1 MKKQLKVIELF
12 AGIGAPRKALIRG
25 RYNFKIVDAIE
36 IDKYAVKSYNAIYN
50 TNIETKDVCKYK
62 PDKTD
67 IGEIDLLFH
76 GSPCQDFSL
85 AGKQAGGDKDSG
97 TRSSLMYE
105 TIRIVEK
112 LKPKYVIWENV
123 KNLISKK
130 HRHNFDAYLE
140 TMESLGYTNYYQVLN
155 AKDYGIPQNR
165 ERVFT
170 VSILGNES
178 YEFPKGKENN
188 NKIDRIF
195 NFSAR
200 QDCRVVYDE
209 NGLCPTLV
217 AGMGQG
223 GGKVPMFIE
232 KPFVFPPKQ
241 ELKLK
246 LKDMLEDEVDEKY
259 YLTSSMINYLENG
272 KYQSSKVSNKL
283 KQTETGI
290 CPTLDTMQ
298 GGNRQPFIKSKCKRL
313 DSLVEKTEFE
323 EGKVL
328 NMDLYN
334 QTTNENISQC
344 LTEPH
349 HNSQRL
355 FDGLRIRKLTPK
367 EAWRLMGF
375 DDEDFEKAAF
385 KKETSY
391 IEGGSKCNAKLKIV
405 NEKQR
410 HLDMETYALCTTNDM
425 LDMETPIRTKR
436 KKSIEN
442 ENNEKMQNVNIAI
455 EMLGGVE
462 QKECATNIIKCGENT
477 TILYTLMGELDQHHM
492 AIIELEKR
500 GKASIEK
507 YMKITLEENLNP
519 MKLYTIST
527 LIEQIIKSKIYTC
540 IVQKANIQGNIAIIE
555 DCVKNL
561 KMMKLL
567 NLKMEYTTRLNSDTM
582 LYKQAG
588 NSIVVNVL
596 EAIFDN
602 LLQEYK

>member
-1 MKKQLKVIELF
+1 MALKLIELF
-12 AGIGAPRKALIRG
+12 GGIGACSSALTKLGIE
-25 RYNFKIVDAIE
+25 YEIVDYVE
-36 IDKYAVKSYNAIYN
+36 IDKYAVKSYNAIHG
-50 TNIETKDVCKYK
+50 TNFEPQDITTWDKDIEV
-62 PDKTD
+62 
-67 IGEIDLLFH
+67 DLIMH

-170 VSILGNES
+170 VSILGNEN

-232 KPFVFPPKQ
+232 KPFVFPQKQ

-298 GGNRQPFIKSKCKRL
+298 GENRQPFIKSKCKRL

-349 HNSQRL
+349 HNTQRL
-355 FDGLRIRKLTPK
+355 FDGLRIRKITPK

-375 DDEDFEKAAF
+375 DDEDFEKA
-385 KKETSY
+385 SR
-391 IEGGSKCNAKLKIV
+391 V
-405 NEKQR
+405 N
-410 HLDMETYALCTTNDM
+410 
-425 LDMETPIRTKR
+425 
-436 KKSIEN
+436 S
-442 ENNEKMQNVNIAI
+442 
-455 EMLGGVE
+455 
-462 QKECATNIIKCGENT
+462 NT
-477 TILYTLMGELDQHHM
+477 Q
-492 AIIELEKR
+492 
-500 GKASIEK
+500 
-507 YMKITLEENLNP
+507 
-519 MKLYTIST
+519 
-527 LIEQIIKSKIYTC
+527 
-540 IVQKANIQGNIAIIE
+540 
-555 DCVKNL
+555 
-561 KMMKLL
+561 
-567 NLKMEYTTRLNSDTM
+567 

-596 EAIFDN
+596 VAIFKE
-602 LLQEYK
+602 LIK